1 MNRLSEL
8 SSKQLR
14 QAVRIKTQ
22 IEVLERK
29 LALILV
35 AAPQARTGPRKKVKV
50 RIQRRRP
57 ASPLKRGMSAAA
69 KKRLSKIAR
78 ARWAKV
84 KAAGRKSL

>member
-8 SSKQLR
+8 SSQQLR

-29 LALILV
+29 LALMLGAV
-35 AAPQARTGPRKKVKV
+35 PRTQTRPRRKVDART
-50 RIQRRRP
+50 QRRRR
-57 ASPLKRGMSAAA
+57 ASPLKRRMSAAA
-69 KKRLSKIAR
+69 KKRLSKIAK